1 MNQKHIVLGIVA
13 HVDAGKTT
21 LAEALL
27 YQTGAVRKLGR
38 VEQGSTQLDTSKLE
52 KQRKI
57 TIFSHQALLNSGN
70 LAITLLDTPGHLDF
84 GQQTEQA
91 VAVLDYAVLVVSA
104 TAGIQAT
111 TLAFW
116 NLLKRYQVPTFIF
129 INQCDRETAQ
139 PAKVLSALQKRL
151 SPGCLPFASL
161 TSDLIE
167 NIAAQDEDAL
177 SEFLETEQLADGTI
191 QHLIH
196 QRKIFPVYQG
206 SALNLTG
213 IADLLQG
220 LEKWALPMSAKQDF
234 AARVFKISRDER
246 GQRLTW
252 LKVTGGELA
261 ARQSLNGE
269 KTAELR
275 SYSGEKFQTVQTVA
289 AGQTCAVIG
298 PTKTF
303 PGQGLGRQA
312 NLIHPSWQPALY
324 YEVLVEPAKIQAAL
338 AALKT
343 LADEDPLLGVTFDQH
358 LQQICVNLMGQVQQ
372 EVLQKRLAVEFNLPV
387 KFGPGQVL
395 YQETITQAGEG
406 IGHFEPLR
414 HYAEVHLRLE
424 PAPRG
429 LGLSF
434 VSNLST
440 DLLPKK
446 WQEQV
451 LTALKA
457 KDHKGVL
464 IGAPLTDVKLT
475 LIAGRG
481 SNVHSVGGDFRQA
494 AWRAVRQG
502 LMELKQAG
510 KCQLLEPVENYQ
522 LIIPQAQVGR
532 AINDLEQ
539 MQASFNLDTG
549 QGGWQII
556 TGIAPVSQLQT
567 YPEVLRTYTH
577 GQGQISVVPAGY
589 QPCHDAAEVIKT
601 ADYDPVADLENS
613 PDSIFCAHGAGYNVR
628 WDQVPTKA
636 HVQVKSLQ

>member
-1 MNQKHIVLGIVA
+1 MEQKHIVLGIVA

-27 YQTGAVRKLGR
+27 YQTGAIRNLGR

-57 TIFSHQALLNSGN
+57 TIFSHQALLKSGD

-84 GQQTEQA
+84 GEQTEQA
-91 VAVLDYAVLVVSA
+91 AAVLDYAILVVSA

-129 INQCDRETAQ
+129 INQCDRETARPEQ
-139 PAKVLSALQKRL
+139 VLVDLQKRL
-151 SPGCLPFASL
+151 SPSCLPFASL
-161 TSDLIE
+161 TSDTIE
-167 NIAAQDEDAL
+167 NIAAQDDEAL
-177 SEFLETEQLADGTI
+177 TEFLATEKLTDATI
-191 QHLIH
+191 QKLIQ
-196 QRKIFPVYQG
+196 QRKVFPVYQG

-213 IADLLQG
+213 IPALLKG
-220 LEKWALPMSAKQDF
+220 LEKWTLPMPDQGDF
-234 AARVFKISRDER
+234 GARVFKVSRDER

-252 LKVTGGELA
+252 LKITGGKLT
-261 ARQSLNGE
+261 ARQNINGE
-269 KTAELR
+269 KAAELR
-275 SYSGEKFQTVQTVA
+275 RYNGEKFQTVQTA
-289 AGQTCAVIG
+289 SAGQTCAVIG
-298 PTKTF
+298 LTKTF
-303 PGQGLGRQA
+303 PGQGLGCEHD
-312 NLIHPSWQPALY
+312 LTHPSWRPALS
-324 YEVLVEPAKIQAAL
+324 YEVLAQPAKLQAVL
-338 AALKT
+338 AALNI
-343 LADEDPLLGVTFDQH
+343 LADEDPLLGVTFDHH
-358 LQQICVNLMGQVQQ
+358 LQQIRVNLMGQVQQ
-372 EVLQKRLAVEFNLPV
+372 EVLQKRLAQEFNLPV

-414 HYAEVHLRLE
+414 HYAEVHLWLE

-429 LGLSF
+429 SGLNF
-434 VSNLST
+434 ATNLST
-440 DLLPKK
+440 DVLPKN

-451 LTALKA
+451 LTALQA
-457 KDHKGVL
+457 KEHKGVL
-464 IGAPLTDVKLT
+464 IGAPLTDVKIT

-510 KCQLLEPVENYQ
+510 KCQLLEPVDRYQ
-522 LIIPQAQVGR
+522 LIVPQDQVGR

-539 MQASFNLDTG
+539 MQASFKLENQQSD
-549 QGGWQII
+549 WQII
-556 TGIAPVSQLQT
+556 TGIAPVNQMLT
-567 YPEVLRTYTH
+567 YPETLRTYTH
-577 GQGQISVVPAGY
+577 GQGQLSLVPAGY
-589 QPCHDAAEVIKT
+589 QPCQQAADVIDQV
-601 ADYDPVADLENS
+601 AYDPVADLENS

-628 WDQVPTKA
+628 WDQVPAKA
-636 HVQVKSLQ
+636 HVQVKTDK